1 VHPAGLDPHPIAP
14 MALVRGLALL
24 VFVASLAAGGVGIAR
39 DWRVAFGEAGPSN
52 LPASIRRQIET
63 IEKTVPAGQPIL
75 LVSATLPDE
84 LWYTR
89 LVQREMYPRH
99 AVLIRYQ
106 PLTRSDA
113 DALRRRW
120 SIRYGVAFDA
130 EPPDVGFLN
139 AEDLGTL
146 PALAHRAWFGELASP

>member
-1 VHPAGLDPHPIAP
+1 VHPAGLDPRPIAP
-14 MALVRGLALL
+14 VALVRGIALL

-39 DWRVAFGEAGPSN
+39 DWRLAFGEAGPSN
-52 LPASIRRQIET
+52 LPASIRRQIAT

-99 AVLIRYQ
+99 VVLIRYQ

-120 SIRYGVAFDA
+120 SIRYGVAFDTQ
-130 EPPDVGFLN
+130 PPDIGFLA

-146 PALAHRAWFGELASP
+146 PALAQRTWFGELASP